1 MRIAVDAMG
10 GDHAPTIA
18 IEGAIQAVS
27 EYDCSVILVGDHEEI
42 LSVLSRYDVRG
53 RPISVVH
60 ASEVIRMDESPIQ
73 GCRQKKDASIMV
85 ATRMVKDGKA
95 DAVISAGNSGASMT
109 SALMYLRRLPGVLR
123 PAIATRMPT
132 LKGQCIILDVGA
144 NVDCKPQH
152 LHQFAIM
159 GHVLAKYIL
168 EMANP
173 RIGLISIG
181 EEEGK
186 GDETTLKTYELL
198 KDVHLN
204 FIGNIEGGDIFR
216 GVADVIVCDGFVG
229 NVILKVSEGLA
240 ESLMELIRTEIKNS
254 LFFQSVALL
263 LKPAFKNLRKKIDY
277 DEYGG
282 APLLGIDGVSIISHG
297 GSNPKAIKNAI
308 GVAESFVSNKINQNI
323 SDEINIHG
331 FGQKVESVS

>member
-10 GDHAPTIA
+10 GDHAPA
-18 IEGAIQAVS
+18 VSVEGAINAVR
-27 EYDCSVILVGDHEEI
+27 EIDCSVILVGDHEEI
-42 LSVLSRYDVRG
+42 SSVLSRYDVRG
-53 RPISVVH
+53 LPLTVVH
-60 ASEVIRMDESPIQ
+60 ASEVIRMDESPVQ

-95 DAVISAGNSGASMT
+95 DAVISAGNSGACMA
-109 SALMYLRRLPGVLR
+109 SALMYLKRIPGVMR
-123 PAIATRMPT
+123 PALATRMPT
-132 LKGQCIILDVGA
+132 LKGQCIVLDVGA

-159 GHVLAKYIL
+159 GNVFAKHIFNCQ
-168 EMANP
+168 AP

-216 GVADVIVCDGFVG
+216 GIAEVVVCDGFVG

-240 ESLMELIRTEIKNS
+240 DSLMRLIKNEIKNS
-254 LFFQSVALL
+254 LFFQSAALL

-282 APLLGIDGVSIISHG
+282 APLLGIDGVSIICHG

-308 GVAESFVSNKINQNI
+308 GVARDFVIHKVNQSI
-323 SDEINIHG
+323 EDEIRIHG
-331 FGQKVESVS
+331 ISQKTEIVA